1 MTKEKAVWLQE
12 QMNKMMENDDF
23 NQRLTSAE
31 TDEQVWTLLN
41 DHGIDVSIEEVKE
54 LGTVGDEFSKS
65 FVDAETGELSDE
77 ALEMVAGGSG
87 ARYLYNVAKKTWNYG
102 TKIAGLY
109 WGSQDNAKRATV
121 SFWGNVFTRGWNY
134 ACDHVKN
141 Y

>member
-54 LGTVGDEFSKS
+54 LGTVVMNFPR
-65 FVDAETGELSDE
+65 
-77 ALEMVAGGSG
+77 ALQMLKLV
-87 ARYLYNVAKKTWNYG
+87 N
-102 TKIAGLY
+102 
-109 WGSQDNAKRATV
+109 
-121 SFWGNVFTRGWNY
+121 
-134 ACDHVKN
+134 
-141 Y
+141 